1 MENNN
6 PGLWHIRD
14 DAAVGRK
21 LKENRRAGPRKNE
34 TTVDPDFSLGP
45 ASTAVFAP
53 RVASY
58 TIYVE
63 GVDGG
68 RGTIY
73 S

>member
-14 DAAVGRK
+14 DATVGRK
-21 LKENRRAGPRKNE
+21 LKENRRAGPRKNG
-34 TTVDPDFSLGP
+34 TKVDPDFSSGP
-45 ASTAVFAP
+45 VSTAVFAP
-53 RVASY
+53 RFVSY

-63 GVDGG
+63 GVVG
-68 RGTIY
+68 GTIY